1 MSNFIKQ
8 NVTYHLIDEGSVGQK
23 IDNFLIKHLKSIP
36 KSHIYK
42 LLRSGQVRV
51 NKKRVKT
58 DFKLSQGDK
67 VRIPPVNL
75 QPTKPK
81 SPLLISKDLSNI
93 ILKNILYE
101 DDYVLV
107 INKPSGIAVHGGSGL
122 NFGVIELI
130 RALRPKYRFLE
141 LIHRID
147 KETSGILLIAK
158 KRSALVNVHQQM
170 REKRVHK
177 KYQVAVNGLWTD
189 KQKIVDLELL
199 KTTAADGQ
207 KMIRVLE
214 GNYKNVL
221 SKDSRSVFFLKKN
234 FGKYSLLDVKLITGR
249 THQIRVHLAHLGF
262 PVIGD
267 QKYGDFIL
275 NKLLQKKGLKRMF
288 LHAYEYRF
296 IHPGTQEEIVFK
308 APLPEELK
316 NFIFIN
322 EK

>member
-51 NKKRVKT
+51 NKKRIKT
-58 DFKLSQGDK
+58 DFKLSQGDN

-81 SPLLISKDLSNI
+81 LPLLISKDLANI

-170 REKRVHK
+170 REKRIHK

-207 KMIRVLE
+207 KIVRVLE

-234 FGKYSLLDVKLITGR
+234 FGK
-249 THQIRVHLAHLGF
+249 
-262 PVIGD
+262 
-267 QKYGDFIL
+267 
-275 NKLLQKKGLKRMF
+275 
-288 LHAYEYRF
+288 
-296 IHPGTQEEIVFK
+296 
-308 APLPEELK
+308 
-316 NFIFIN
+316 
-322 EK
+322 